1 MNIKEYENLDVIPT
15 REEYPDT
22 AWGTGAIYGDKYG
35 AALAIPENDQ
45 EAADI
50 HLWMLVGYSL
60 RHDVCEIF
68 ENHVVIERRPLKWK
82 EAFASVREHLAW
94 RAFAKDI
101 GDWALYSMVDGQRV
115 ERTTHRDLVWK
126 LFKARLPERITGRQ
140 DDILER
146 VHIKRAQSAK
156 AKGQSYW
163 RKGHTPQVESEQ
175 PQEPS
180 QGALF

>member
-1 MNIKEYENLDVIPT
+1 MNIKDYENLDVIPT

-35 AALAIPENDQ
+35 AALDIPENDQ

-82 EAFASVREHLAW
+82 EAFAAVREHIAW
-94 RAFAKDI
+94 RAFARDI
-101 GDWALYSMVDGQRV
+101 GDFALYSMVDGQRI
-115 ERTTHRDLVWK
+115 ENTACRDHVWK
-126 LFKARLPERITGRQ
+126 LFGARLPERIAGRQ

-146 VHIKRAQSAK
+146 VHIKREK
-156 AKGQSYW
+156 AARGKGESYW
-163 RKGHTPQVESEQ
+163 RKPPTIEPEQ
-175 PQEPS
+175 PTQS
-180 QGALF
+180 VQGALFQ